1 MTVVAADQKGA
12 NTIIAV
18 TIEIEDRD
26 GRITLSP
33 AQPQFGDTVTARL
46 SDPDGGVT
54 GVTWQWAISSNG
66 TTNWRTIL
74 GATSATY
81 TAVEANVGN
90 YLRATASYTDAV
102 GPGKSAEGITA
113 AVGEDD
119 DGTVT
124 LLDENAG
131 GRECGHGDA
140 DGPRRRGDGSVRWQW
155 EKSSNGSTGWTDI
168 QGATSGSY
176 TPGESDAGIFLR
188 ATVSYDDA
196 VGTGKSAQAA
206 TSSGVAQMELLSE
219 YDANRNESIERSE
232 AIRAVSD
239 YFDGEISKDDVL
251 AVLVLYFSG

>member
-1 MTVVAADQKGA
+1 MHW
-12 NTIIAV
+12 
-18 TIEIEDRD
+18 E
-26 GRITLSP
+26 
-33 AQPQFGDTVTARL
+33 
-46 SDPDGGVT
+46 
-54 GVTWQWAISSNG
+54 
-66 TTNWRTIL
+66 
-74 GATSATY
+74 
-81 TAVEANVGN
+81 
-90 YLRATASYTDAV
+90 
-102 GPGKSAEGITA
+102 PGKSAEAATTA
-113 AVGEDD
+113 AVSEDD

-124 LLDENAG
+124 LSTRTPEVGSAITATLTDPDG
-131 GRECGHGDA
+131 GVTGA
-140 DGPRRRGDGSVRWQW
+140 TWQW
-155 EKSSNGSTGWTDI
+155 AKSSNGSTGWTDI

-176 TPGESDAGIFLR
+176 TPGRSDAGAFLR